1 MKNWKTT
8 LAGISSII
16 GGIALFV
23 NQPDKIQEAIG
34 MVIIGVG
41 FLSAKDH
48 NVSGFMADDIGL
60 PKPKDPK
67 KEE

>member
-8 LAGISSII
+8 LTGVSSII

-34 MVIIGVG
+34 MVIIGIG

-48 NVSGFMADDIGL
+48 NVSGIQNLGGSN
-60 PKPKDPK
+60 PPPK
-67 KEE
+67 KDEK